1 MSYFDQFPSMYYTFD
16 NVSATL
22 VTNFLARVALSD
34 ELKSNVTLY
43 SPYTIADGD
52 TPEIVADKVYGDPQL
67 HWVILLTNEIIDPRY
82 DWCLSQYNL
91 DAMCEA
97 KYANMYGTH
106 HYETTDG
113 YIVDSNYP
121 GAVSISNYQYEDRL
135 NEAKRTIKILNPNLV
150 AEFVK
155 EFATAMGSK

>member
-1 MSYFDQFPSMYYTFD
+1 MYFDQFPKFYYTFD
-16 NVSATL
+16 NISATL
-22 VTNFLARVALSD
+22 VTNFLARVAISN

-43 SPYTIADGD
+43 SPYTIIDGD
-52 TPEIVADKVYGDPQL
+52 TPEIVADKVFGDTQL

-82 DWCLSQYNL
+82 DWCLSQVHL

-97 KYANMYGTH
+97 KYTNMYATH

-121 GAVSISNYQYEDRL
+121 GAVSISNYQYEDRR

-155 EFATAMGSK
+155 EFKAVMGSQ

>member
-1 MSYFDQFPSMYYTFD
+1 MSYFSNFPTVYYTFD

-22 VTNFLARVALSD
+22 TKNFMARVAVSD
-34 ELKSNVTLY
+34 ALKSNVTLY
-43 SPYTIADGD
+43 SPYTIIDGE
-52 TPEIVADKVYGDPQL
+52 TPEIVADKVYGDPLL

-82 DWCLSQYNL
+82 DWCLSQVVL

-97 KYANMYGTH
+97 KYENMYATH

-113 YIVDSNYP
+113 FVVDSDYP
-121 GAVSISNYQYEDRL
+121 GAVSISNYQYEDQI

-150 AEFVK
+150 SEFVK
-155 EFATAMGSK
+155 EFQTAMGT

>member
-1 MSYFDQFPSMYYTFD
+1 MSYFSNFPSIYYTFD

-22 VTNFLARVALSD
+22 TKNFMARVAVSD
-34 ELKSNVTLY
+34 ALKSNVTLY
-43 SPYTIADGD
+43 SPYTIIDGE

-82 DWCLSQYNL
+82 DWCLSQLNL

-97 KYANMYGTH
+97 KYTNMYATH

-113 YIVDSNYP
+113 YVVDASYP
-121 GAVSISNYQYEDRL
+121 GAVSISNYQYEDRI

-150 AEFVK
+150 SEFVK
-155 EFATAMGSK
+155 EFTTAMGT